1 MINEKKSI
9 NAIKVKKITDHIA
22 YQIIGNTIYLL
33 QKKVDIS
40 ADEVNKALKKI
51 SSVVLGGDILN
62 INISANKIEDR
73 KVFYQSLG
81 FSFAYYDVHR
91 LCMLYPNKKN
101 KSNYRCYGF
110 MTKKNFLTNF
120 NAEKENRS
128 GNGER
133 ELIFSNNGYVSNL
146 LLLFFGIILLCFVC
160 VEGAIYLVK

>member
-1 MINEKKSI
+1 MNKKLS
-9 NAIKVKKITDHIA
+9 
-22 YQIIGNTIYLL
+22 Y
-33 QKKVDIS
+33 
-40 ADEVNKALKKI
+40 
-51 SSVVLGGDILN
+51 
-62 INISANKIEDR
+62 KIEDR
-73 KVFYQSLG
+73 KVFYQNLG